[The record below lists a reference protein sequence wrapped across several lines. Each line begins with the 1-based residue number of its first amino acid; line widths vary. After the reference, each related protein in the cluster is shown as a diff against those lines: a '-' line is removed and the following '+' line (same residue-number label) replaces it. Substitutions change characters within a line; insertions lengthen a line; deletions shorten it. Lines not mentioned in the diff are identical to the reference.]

1 MHERSKGVQMNGLRM
16 RGWLNRNT
24 VDRSRMCGRSKRD
37 ESGRS
42 RMNDWSK
49 RDDSIESSKVRGR
62 FKRMLLLTRVR
73 VTCLLGFA
81 DLDPYLWAISYGH

>member
-1 MHERSKGVQMNGLRM
+1 MRGQKGVQVNGPRM
-16 RGWLNRNT
+16 RGWL
-24 VDRSRMCGRSKRD
+24 KKD

-42 RMNDWSK
+42 RRNDRPK
-49 RDDSIESSKVRGR
+49 RDECIGSSKVRGR